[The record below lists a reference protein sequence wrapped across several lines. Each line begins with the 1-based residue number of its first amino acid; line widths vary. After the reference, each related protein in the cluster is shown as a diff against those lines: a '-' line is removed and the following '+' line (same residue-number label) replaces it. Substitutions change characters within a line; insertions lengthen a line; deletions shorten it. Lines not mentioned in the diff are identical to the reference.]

1 MRKLLGLLMILVTGM
16 VLMSSCTDAARSKIG
31 GYGDEFTV
39 QMYSG
44 GILVREWTSSG
55 KVKSEEGSDGYYFM
69 DKLTNQLVEVAGDI
83 VITSKL
89 NRTSDSQYSI
99 IKDLNQFPNSYN
111 GGIIQIDSGNGL
123 YQTNLTACLNNN

>member
-1 MRKLLGLLMILVTGM
+1 MKKLLGLFMILVTGM

-89 NRTSDSQYSI
+89 NRTSDAQYSI

-123 YQTNLTACLNNN
+123 N